1 MKLIIV
7 YLIMVLKRFIYYQ
20 IRLILLRKMGEFY
33 TALVARLKK
42 VIRLDPIMKTL
53 TFNALLVCRA
63 SSIGRAVDS

>member
-53 TFNALLVCRA
+53 TFNSLLVCRA